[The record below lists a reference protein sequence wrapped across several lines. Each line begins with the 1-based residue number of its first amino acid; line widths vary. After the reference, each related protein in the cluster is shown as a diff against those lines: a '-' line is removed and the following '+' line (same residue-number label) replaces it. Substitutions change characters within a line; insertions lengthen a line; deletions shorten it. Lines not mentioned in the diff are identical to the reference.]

1 MKRPQTI
8 KFDLGPINFRLLH
21 YFRIVAEEM
30 NFTQAAHRL
39 NMSQP
44 PLSKHIK
51 ELEDQLGVTLFLR
64 TTRTMSLTPAGSK
77 LLSCVKNLV
86 DQAHI
91 SLREV
96 QQLGRGEAGHM
107 VVGAVG
113 TAVWGALMQTLQQFT
128 QRFQYATWSL
138 NELTPVE
145 QLSALRQRHIDIAV
159 WREAASQSLPG
170 MACQLLAREDFMVA
184 LPRSHP
190 LANGRSIPFD
200 VLKRESFIVLPSQE
214 RNLGLQVR
222 NLCLKYGFSPAI
234 AHQVNEPQ
242 TALALVAEGY
252 GITLLPASYGRIAW
266 PGVQFCPLL
275 NPPSADLYVIYDP
288 YATPPLVQKFLHMVR
303 QQVQTT

>member
-1 MKRPQTI
+1 MKGQHAI

-30 NFTQAAHRL
+30 NFTQAARRL

-51 ELEDQLGVTLFLR
+51 ELEDHLGVKLFLR

-77 LLSCVKNLV
+77 LLSCVEQMI

-107 VVGAVG
+107 VVGVVG
-113 TAVWGALMQTLQQFT
+113 TSVWGALMQTLQQFT
-128 QRFQYATWSL
+128 RRFKHATWSL

-145 QLSALRQRHIDIAV
+145 QLTALRQRRIDIAV
-159 WREAASQSLPG
+159 WREAASQSLPD
-170 MACQLLAREDFMVA
+170 MACQLLAREDFAVA
-184 LPRSHP
+184 LPQRHP
-190 LANGRSIPFD
+190 LADGEPLPFE

-222 NLCLKYGFSPAI
+222 NLCLKYGFSPTI

-252 GITLLPASYGRIAW
+252 GITLLPVSYGRITW
-266 PGVQFCPLL
+266 PGVRFCPLL
-275 NPPSADLYVIYDP
+275 DPPSADLYAIYDP
-288 YATPPLVQKFLHMVR
+288 CATPPLVQAFLQMTR
-303 QQVQTT
+303 QRLAAE